1 VIKSDETHFNR
12 IVKICQRLLNNRE
25 EFMSKALLVIINND
39 SSGATIFSD
48 GLRYLFMEF
57 QERTYFDK
65 SFDKKR

>member
-1 VIKSDETHFNR
+1 MKRFNR
-12 IVKICQRLLNNRE
+12 IIKICQRSLKSEKNLWLLL
-25 EFMSKALLVIINND
+25 AIINND